1 MAGVKGSFVL
11 SGGTAFPNFTSQVQ
25 SSPLKGCMVMIC
37 SLSSE
42 LWKNLS
48 GASHIP
54 CVLTEAKF

>member
-1 MAGVKGSFVL
+1 
-11 SGGTAFPNFTSQVQ
+11 
-25 SSPLKGCMVMIC
+25 MVMIC

-54 CVLTEAKF
+54 CVLIEAKFWMIHLGIFLLPVLKWKGNGIMTINKEFCIQK